1 MNCLDESNPD
11 TKPDEAPRIQP
22 MTPEQV
28 AAFVGAFCASAAEVD
43 DLVTAAQKFARQARR
58 LPGQAPHV
66 LTFTLD
72 TLRRRASP
80 DVLDNLNAADTGDV
94 G

>member
-11 TKPDEAPRIQP
+11 TKPDEVARVQP

-28 AAFVGAFCASAAEVD
+28 AAFIGAFSAYAAEVY
-43 DLVTAAQKFARQARR
+43 DLATAAQKIARQARR
-58 LPGQAPHV
+58 LPGQEHHV

-72 TLRRRASP
+72 TPRRRASP